1 MEIVAKKISKKSL
14 FKLLFIGLTT
24 GLSMFAII
32 CGIAAFFGAETVQ
45 WNGIHRTGIE
55 GLIYGFIMGPFLGFL
70 FACVM
75 WLLIAPGLWVYS
87 FFRPIKV
94 VFKDRQ
100 NEPAKVV

>member
-24 GLSMFAII
+24 GLSMFAIL

-45 WNGIHRTGIE
+45 WNGVHRTGIE
-55 GLIYGFIMGPFLGFL
+55 GLIYGFIMGPFLGLL
-70 FACVM
+70 FSCVM
-75 WLLIAPGLWVYS
+75 WLQITPGLWVYS

-94 VFKDRQ
+94 TFKDVQ
-100 NEPAKVV
+100 N

>member
-24 GLSMFAII
+24 GLSMFAIL

-45 WNGIHRTGIE
+45 WNGVHRTGIE
-55 GLIYGFIMGPFLGFL
+55 GLIYGFIMGPFLGLL
-70 FACVM
+70 FSCVM
-75 WLLIAPGLWVYS
+75 WLLITPGLWVYS

-94 VFKDRQ
+94 TFKDVQ
-100 NEPAKVV
+100 N